1 MSKLMMNKK
10 DQLNARDTSPLGSLS
25 LQEAKSEDEPANVEA
40 SSKVEDFKLVGR
52 LGKCEKLSEVRLG
65 DGAYS

>member
-25 LQEAKSEDEPANVEA
+25 LQEAKSEDEPGNAEA

-52 LGKCEKLSEVRLG
+52 LGKCHMHSEVRLG